1 MRTASFGGAVL
12 VSMAIAVG
20 TAPCSFA
27 QEIAP
32 VGEYS
37 PGLPIGGWMLY
48 PSIFFGAVYDT
59 NTNHSPNLP
68 SGFDRDSGT
77 SARVSPRLVAT
88 YDGGIYKTT
97 VYGVADAEFFNA
109 NTVAASAGFTQGYAP
124 LPDLSFG

>member
-1 MRTASFGGAVL
+1 MGVRRMRTASFGSAAL

-48 PSIFFGAVYDT
+48 PSIFAGAVYDT
-59 NTNHSPNLP
+59 NVNHSPNNNINNLP
-68 SGFDRDSGT
+68 SGFDRDSGF

-88 YDGGIYKTT
+88 YDGGIHKTT
-97 VYGVADAEFFNA
+97 VYGVADAQFFNA
-109 NTVAASAGFTQGYAP
+109 NTVAASAGFTQG
-124 LPDLSFG
+124 